1 MLDECNRVGK
11 MAPSG
16 RLVGG
21 GGCRGRCEVEGP
33 SAGCRQQQLPCL
45 LVSPPCWPLATSC
58 LPPAANTLCRL
69 RLHATQKGWGRLQ
82 KVGSGQNISPEL
94 AAGLASLFLW
104 KTLES
109 RKAQVWQLLVPCPWE
124 GQGYTALL
132 LPRRPAAAGP
142 EKLRLER
149 EMPAACKR
157 FAISSSSSET
167 K

>member
-1 MLDECNRVGK
+1 MCWLNVN
-11 MAPSG
+11 
-16 RLVGG
+16 GG
-21 GGCRGRCEVEGP
+21 HGCLMCHLGGYCWAAEAGEGP
-33 SAGCRQQQLPCL
+33 CRVPATAASLLASLPSLRAAAYQLP
-45 LVSPPCWPLATSC
+45 
-58 LPPAANTLCRL
+58 PPAANTLCRL